1 MMKPYNDTEAKK
13 IQVERMFD
21 AIAPKYDILNHLLSL
36 NIDRRWRKK
45 AVRELGKAHPRRV
58 LDVATGTGDLA
69 LMIARR
75 LREAEVTGI
84 DLSAEMIGVARAKIA
99 RSKAERNILLE
110 VGDAESLRFPDN
122 TYDGAT
128 IAFGIRNF
136 QDIPKGL
143 KELARVLKPGGV
155 LVILEFSTPEN
166 KLFGA
171 AYRFYFHRIL
181 PRIGGLISKDK
192 NAYLY
197 LPMSVDEFP
206 APERFAG
213 MMADAG
219 FENVRIRSLM
229 GGVAKIYIGKNI

>member
-75 LREAEVTGI
+75 LCEAEVTGI

-99 RSKAERNILLE
+99 RSKADRNILLE
-110 VGDAESLRFPDN
+110 VGDAECLRFPDN